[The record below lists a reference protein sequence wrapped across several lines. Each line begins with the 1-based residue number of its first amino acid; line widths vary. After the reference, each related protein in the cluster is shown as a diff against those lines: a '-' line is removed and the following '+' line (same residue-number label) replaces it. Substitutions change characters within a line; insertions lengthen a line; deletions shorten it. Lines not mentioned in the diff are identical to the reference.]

1 MDADYILQELC
12 WGGNDI
18 ARPFIKRIND
28 YILNDQNV
36 GQYAL
41 AFLLSPDGHFTAKS
55 ILKGCYE
62 YPDPQKNTYKKKNTS
77 RKLLLNMWWILIL
90 MRNNI
95 RFSNH
100 ELDDLLDKENVILE
114 NFDESDSEEP
124 LQKNTRIVKRGGE
137 KKVWKMKHKC
147 ILGWWFFAFKSCID
161 LIEANLI
168 FSTGKFGNASIH
180 VSNKIF
186 DYIKKKK
193 GSTLMKQ
200 HSTFRP
206 KIYSRTST
214 AKPVSFLYTFSFMS
228 AMTKFFM
235 THETIKNC

>member
-62 YPDPQKNTYKKKNTS
+62 YPDPQKNTYRKKKSS
-77 RKLLLNMWWILIL
+77 RKFLLNMWWILIL

-100 ELDDLLDKENVILE
+100 ELDDLLDKEDVILE

-137 KKVWKMKHKC
+137 KKYARWSRKC

-161 LIEANLI
+161 LTEANLI

-180 VSNKIF
+180 VSNKICWLHQE
-186 DYIKKKK
+186 DKKAQHWWSNTLLLGQRYIHEQVQQ
-193 GSTLMKQ
+193 SLY
-200 HSTFRP
+200 HSCIHFP
-206 KIYSRTST
+206 SCQQWQNSSWRTRR
-214 AKPVSFLYTFSFMS
+214 
-228 AMTKFFM
+228 
-235 THETIKNC
+235 